1 MEVIKRIAR
10 EVADIKANPPEGI
23 LIIEDESNI
32 LDIQAWIQG
41 PGVFLTQIFHPN
53 VSESGEICVST
64 LKKDW
69 KSEFGIKHILL
80 TIKCLLIVPNPESA
94 LNEEAG
100 RLILEDY
107 EEFSKHAILITKIY
121 GQNPD
126 IVFTN
131 SEGSNTASDDKKSA
145 TKTIKAIE
153 KEDGNQLGKSSVQKR
168 SAESAL
174 DGSKTTKVTL
184 DKRRTLRRLNAVYEH
199 VNQDSLTVN
208 ILFLI
213 TMTDEAVE
221 TSDTPVWVTLE
232 DVLFASVLVAMRNA
246 IQHSHPPESE
256 EIKLLRAHPKND
268 KTYGTSRRGKY
279 PPSRRLNM
287 AHTAR
292 TVKEQI
298 KIVSCELKPAVEL
311 I

>member
-1 MEVIKRIAR
+1 MTSLENIAPEVIKRIAR

-41 PGVFLTQIFHPN
+41 PVGTPFKTGCFRVKLMLNSSFPQSPPKGVFLTQIFHPN

-184 DKRRTLRRLNAVYEH
+184 DKRRTLRRL
-199 VNQDSLTVN
+199 
-208 ILFLI
+208 
-213 TMTDEAVE
+213 
-221 TSDTPVWVTLE
+221 
-232 DVLFASVLVAMRNA
+232 
-246 IQHSHPPESE
+246 
-256 EIKLLRAHPKND
+256 
-268 KTYGTSRRGKY
+268 
-279 PPSRRLNM
+279 
-287 AHTAR
+287 
-292 TVKEQI
+292 
-298 KIVSCELKPAVEL
+298 
-311 I
+311 